1 MMNPT
6 ETNAPDSAMSRNK
19 ARVENVILAWA
30 EGIRTK
36 DVEAVAT
43 QFVDEPV
50 NFFLAPP
57 LVADDPLR
65 HNLAAWFDTF
75 EGTIGYELQDMV
87 IVAGDD
93 VAWCHAL
100 NHLVG
105 TKKEGEKPDLWF
117 RVTLCLQRKGSD
129 WKIAHVHESVPFLMD
144 GSEKAALDLKP

>member
-1 MMNPT
+1 MNPT
-6 ETNAPDSAMSRNK
+6 PSNIPDSAMSRSK
-19 ARVENVILAWA
+19 AQVENVILAWA

-36 DVEAVAT
+36 DVEAVAA
-43 QFVDEPV
+43 QFADAPV

-75 EGTIGYELQDMV
+75 DGPIGYELRDMV

-105 TKKEGEKPDLWF
+105 TKKDGGKPDLWF
-117 RVTLCLQRKGSD
+117 RVTLCLQCKHHD
-129 WKIAHVHESVPFLMD
+129 WKITHAHESVPFLMD